1 MEKNLFVN
9 KFDKEFKNNE
19 KVFYSKNN
27 SIDRSIEKVDV
38 LKKINEIFRSNDFV
52 YKADVVITLEN
63 CKINTT
69 IIARNNSSLI
79 TMDNEVIKIN
89 EILDIKKVV

>member
-27 SIDRSIEKVDV
+27 SIDRSVEKVDV

-63 CKINTT
+63 RKINTT

>member
-1 MEKNLFVN
+1 MEKNLFDN

-63 CKINTT
+63 RKINTT

>member
-1 MEKNLFVN
+1 MGKNLFVN

-63 CKINTT
+63 RKINTT

>member
-27 SIDRSIEKVDV
+27 SIDRSI
-38 LKKINEIFRSNDFV
+38 
-52 YKADVVITLEN
+52 
-63 CKINTT
+63 
-69 IIARNNSSLI
+69 
-79 TMDNEVIKIN
+79 
-89 EILDIKKVV
+89 

>member
-63 CKINTT
+63 RKINTT

>member
-19 KVFYSKNN
+19 KVIYLKNN

-63 CKINTT
+63 RKINTT